1 MVKGVDLQGG
11 DLGGNDAMVIS
22 GMVHVPGWRKVVIS
36 GVVFVPG
43 WASESDQWRGV

>member
-11 DLGGNDAMVIS
+11 DLGGNAMVIS
-22 GMVHVPGWRKVVIS
+22 GMVHVPGGRKVVTS